1 MDASQLRKQLQQCQR
16 EFGDLLRALKQRRP
30 LIRGNVYNLRRKCG
44 KDGCRCQEGHLH
56 ESWVLSVPEKGR
68 KRMRTIP
75 KGKRT
80 QWQSMSER
88 YRRFRRARSR
98 LVKLFAEIIKL
109 IDELERERT
118 VPPPL

>member
-1 MDASQLRKQLQQCQR
+1 MDASELRKQLQQRQR
-16 EFGDLLRALKQRRP
+16 EFGDLLRVLKQRRP

-44 KDGCRCQEGHLH
+44 KDSCRCQDGHLH

-68 KRMRTIP
+68 KRMRMIP

-80 QWQSMSER
+80 QWQSMTER
-88 YRRFRRARSR
+88 YRRFRRARAR
-98 LVKLFAEIIKL
+98 LVKLSAEIIKL
-109 IDELERERT
+109 VDELERERT